1 MAKVTFVTHS
11 GEKIDVQAETGQSLM
26 QAAYSEGVDGILAEC
41 GGSCSCATCHVI
53 LDEYWMKQLG
63 EPEALEANM
72 LEFAEGASATSRLS
86 CQIEVT
92 EQLDGMIVHVGGEA
106 PSRPASQDSQV
117 IEGTESKAASS
128 SDRDIFSLED
138 PQLFLDPARHEI
150 FAALRKHNPVYW
162 RVLGEHEGYWVISR
176 YQDIVAICS
185 DPATYSSAQGAFFT
199 GKDDPTLGALLTT
212 DPPRHNEMRRAVS
225 SFFANDSLRSLED
238 WLRDECKL
246 LVESAFQPE
255 GVEFVYDVAAHL
267 PLNVI
272 GKIMELPKADRAKL
286 LRLADGMVKASEETP
301 EALAEAVSEL
311 AGFALSYAELRRG
324 KEGTDL
330 ISAMLSIGGREQT
343 QEEFASM
350 FMQLAVAALET
361 TRSTLAH
368 IVAQFGQ
375 NPELMEQFRAP
386 GVDLNVAINEFLR
399 YYLPVNNAM
408 RTATKDHEF
417 GGQAIKAG
425 DKLVL
430 LYASANFDE
439 EVFDQ
444 PLTFDISRHPNPHLT
459 FGVGQHLCLGFRLA
473 RLELRVFLEEFLRQV
488 ERVELVA
495 EPQMEATVLIKLMQ
509 NAQVKLERPSVSVG
523 G

>member
-1 MAKVTFVTHS
+1 MATVTFVTHS

-26 QAAYSEGVDGILAEC
+26 QAAHSEGVDGILAEC

-53 LDEYWMKQLG
+53 LDEHWMKQLG

-72 LEFAEGASATSRLS
+72 LEFADGASATSRLS

-106 PSRPASQDSQV
+106 PSRPTSQVSQV
-117 IEGTESKAASS
+117 IEEAESEAASS
-128 SDRDIFSLED
+128 SDHDIFSLED
-138 PQLFLDPARHEI
+138 PQLYLDPARHEI

-162 RVLGEHEGYWVISR
+162 RALGEHEGYWVISR

-199 GKDDPTLGALLTT
+199 GNDDPTLGAMLTT

-246 LVESAFQPE
+246 LVESAFRPE

-324 KEGTDL
+324 KEGADL

-361 TRSTLAH
+361 TRSTLAN

-408 RTATKDHEF
+408 RTATRDHEF
-417 GGQAIKAG
+417 GGQAIKTG

-444 PLTFDISRHPNPHLT
+444 PLVFDISRHPNPHLT

-488 ERVELVA
+488 ERVELLA

-509 NAQVKLERPSVSVG
+509 SAQVKLERPSVSVG

>member
-1 MAKVTFVTHS
+1 M
-11 GEKIDVQAETGQSLM
+11 
-26 QAAYSEGVDGILAEC
+26 
-41 GGSCSCATCHVI
+41 
-53 LDEYWMKQLG
+53 
-63 EPEALEANM
+63 
-72 LEFAEGASATSRLS
+72 
-86 CQIEVT
+86 
-92 EQLDGMIVHVGGEA
+92 
-106 PSRPASQDSQV
+106 
-117 IEGTESKAASS
+117 
-128 SDRDIFSLED
+128 
-138 PQLFLDPARHEI
+138 
-150 FAALRKHNPVYW
+150 
-162 RVLGEHEGYWVISR
+162 
-176 YQDIVAICS
+176 
-185 DPATYSSAQGAFFT
+185 
-199 GKDDPTLGALLTT
+199 LTT

-246 LVESAFQPE
+246 LVESALQPE

-324 KEGTDL
+324 KEGADL

-444 PLTFDISRHPNPHLT
+444 PLIFDISRHPNPHLT

-488 ERVELVA
+488 ERVELLE

-509 NAQVKLERPSVSVG
+509 SAQVKLERPSVSVG

>member
-11 GEKIDVQAETGQSLM
+11 GEKIDVQAETRQSLM

-63 EPEALEANM
+63 KPEALEANM
-72 LEFAEGASATSRLS
+72 LEFADGATATSRLS

-106 PSRPASQDSQV
+106 PSHPASQDSQI
-117 IEGTESKAASS
+117 IEGTESKAASG
-128 SDRDIFSLED
+128 SDHDIFSLED
-138 PQLFLDPARHEI
+138 PQLYLDPARHEI

-162 RVLGEHEGYWVISR
+162 RALGEHEGHWVISR
-176 YQDIVAICS
+176 YQHIVAICS

-199 GKDDPTLGALLTT
+199 GSDDPTLGAMLTT
-212 DPPRHNEMRRAVS
+212 DPPRHNQMRRAVS

-246 LVESAFQPE
+246 LVESAFRPE

-301 EALAEAVSEL
+301 EALAEAVGEL

-324 KEGTDL
+324 KEGADL
-330 ISAMLSIGGREQT
+330 ISAMLSIGDREQT
-343 QEEFASM
+343 QEEFANM
-350 FMQLAVAALET
+350 FMQLAVTALET

-417 GGQAIKAG
+417 GGQVIKAG

-444 PLTFDISRHPNPHLT
+444 PLVFDIRRHPNPHLT

-473 RLELRVFLEEFLRQV
+473 RLELRVFLEEFLREV
-488 ERVELVA
+488 ERVELLA

-509 NAQVKLERPSVSVG
+509 SAQVKLERL
-523 G
+523 

>member
-1 MAKVTFVTHS
+1 MAKVTFVTHG
-11 GEKIDVQAETGQSLM
+11 GERIDVQAETGQSLM

-53 LDEYWMKQLG
+53 LDEHWMRQLG

-72 LEFAEGASATSRLS
+72 LEFADGAVATSRLS

-92 EQLDGMIVHVGGEA
+92 DQLDGMTVLVGGGT
-106 PSRPASQDSQV
+106 PSHPASQAAEV
-117 IEGTESKAASS
+117 IEGTESKAAIT
-128 SDRDIFSLED
+128 SDHGVFLLED
-138 PQLFLDPARHEI
+138 PQLFLDPARHEL

-162 RVLGEHEGYWVISR
+162 RALSEHEGYWVISR
-176 YQDIVAICS
+176 HQDIVAICS

-199 GKDDPTLGALLTT
+199 GSDDPTLGAMLTT
-212 DPPRHNEMRRAVS
+212 DPPRHNDMRRAVS

-238 WLRDECKL
+238 WLRDECKS
-246 LVESAFQPE
+246 LVESAFQSE

-272 GKIMELPKADRAKL
+272 GKIMELPKADRDKL

-311 AGFALSYAELRRG
+311 AGFALSYADLRRG

-368 IVAQFGQ
+368 IVTQFGQ

-408 RTATKDHEF
+408 RTATNDHEF
-417 GGQAIKAG
+417 RGQAIKAG

-439 EVFDQ
+439 EVFNQ
-444 PLTFDISRHPNPHLT
+444 PLTFDVSRHPNPHLT

-473 RLELRVFLEEFLRQV
+473 RLELRVFLEEFLQQV
-488 ERVELVA
+488 ERVELIA
-495 EPQMEATVLIKLMQ
+495 EPQVEATVLIKLMQ
-509 NAQVKLERPSVSVG
+509 NAQVKLERLSNSVG

>member
-11 GEKIDVQAETGQSLM
+11 GDKIDVQAEPGQSLM
-26 QAAYSEGVDGILAEC
+26 QAGHAKGVEGILAEC
-41 GGSCSCATCHVI
+41 GGNCSCATCHII
-53 LDEYWMKQLG
+53 LDEYWMNRLG

-72 LEFAEGASATSRLS
+72 LEFAEGASGTSRLS

-92 EQLDGMIVHVGGEA
+92 EELDGMVVHVGGEA
-106 PSRPASQDSQV
+106 PSRATSHVSRV
-117 IEGTESKAASS
+117 IEKAESVAAGS

-150 FAALRKHNPVYW
+150 FANLRKRNPVYW
-162 RVLGEHEGYWVISR
+162 RALGEHEGYWVISR

-185 DPATYSSAQGAFFT
+185 DPGTYSSAQGAFYT
-199 GKDDPTLGALLTT
+199 GSDDPTLGAMLTT
-212 DPPRHNEMRRAVS
+212 DPPRHNEMRRAVA

-238 WLRDECKL
+238 WLRDECRS

-272 GKIMELPKADRAKL
+272 GKIMELPEADRARL

-301 EALAEAVSEL
+301 EALAAAAGEL

-324 KEGTDL
+324 KEGADL

-368 IVAQFGQ
+368 MVAQFGQ
-375 NPELMEQFRAP
+375 DPQLMEQFRAP
-386 GVDLNVAINEFLR
+386 GVDLEVAINEFLR

-408 RTATKDHEF
+408 RTATRDHEL

-425 DKLVL
+425 DRLVL

-439 EVFDQ
+439 EVFDR
-444 PLTFDISRHPNPHLT
+444 PLTFDIRRHPNPHLT

-473 RLELRVFLEEFLRQV
+473 RLELRVFLGEFLRQV
-488 ERVELVA
+488 ERVELLA
-495 EPQMEATVLIKLMQ
+495 EPKMEATVLIKLMQ
-509 NAQVKLERPSVSVG
+509 NAQLRLARASHSVG